1 MRGKQLSKQF
11 LREIINRSA
20 ETEADRRLF
29 LRSAGL
35 AGAGAVGLGLAGAG
49 AASAATPDDQ
59 VTNDQR
65 LSDYTV
71 LNFALNLEYL
81 EAEFYQYG
89 AYGHGLNNSDT
100 DGGSKA
106 TGDRVKKG
114 GVDVKAGARVKFA
127 DRTIRQYAE
136 EIAQDEIN
144 HVRFLRTA
152 LGDYAVPRPQIN
164 LTTAFDAAA
173 TAAGVDQGGK
183 FDPFASDLAF
193 LLGSFIF
200 EDVGVTAYKGGAAL
214 INSDTY
220 LDAAGS
226 ILAVEAYHAGIIRS
240 TLYGIGG
247 AAIDAANKIAAARN
261 SLNPDVDNDQGI
273 VVDGQANLVPTDAN
287 SIVFGRTTQQVHNIA
302 YLNPAKGVLSGG
314 FFPKGTNNTNPALTT
329 T

>member
-49 AASAATPDDQ
+49 AASAATPEDQ
-59 VTNDQR
+59 LTDDQR
-65 LSDYTV
+65 LSDATV

-81 EAEFYQYG
+81 EAEFYLYA

-100 DGGSKA
+100 DGGSRA

-127 DRTIRQYAE
+127 DRYVRQYAE

-144 HVRFLRTA
+144 HVRFLRAA
-152 LGDYAVPRPQIN
+152 LGDFAVPRPRIN
-164 LTTAFDAAA
+164 LTTAFDSAAQ
-173 TAAGVDQGGK
+173 AAGVDQDGR
-183 FDPFASDLAF
+183 FDPFAGDLAF
-193 LLGSFIF
+193 LLGAFIF

-214 INSDTY
+214 IQSDTY

-226 ILAVEAYHAGIIRS
+226 ILAVEAYHAGLIRS
-240 TLYGIGG
+240 TLYGMGDG
-247 AAIDAANKIAAARN
+247 AIDAANKIAIARN
-261 SLNPDVDNDQGI
+261 SLNPGEDNDQGI
-273 VVDGQANLVPTDAN
+273 RVDGQANLVPTDGN
-287 SIVFGRTTQQVHNIA
+287 SIVFGRSTQQVHNIA
-302 YLNPAKGVLSGG
+302 YLTPEAGKTSGG
-314 FFPKGTNNTNPALTT
+314 FFPDGTNNTNPALTT

>member
-35 AGAGAVGLGLAGAG
+35 AGVGAVGLGMAGAG

-81 EAEFYQYG
+81 EAEFYLYA
-89 AYGHGLNNSDT
+89 AYGHGLNNTDT
-100 DGGSKA
+100 DAGSKVVNGG
-106 TGDRVKKG
+106 TKG
-114 GVDVKAGARVKFA
+114 GVDVKSGARVKFA
-127 DRTIRQYAE
+127 DRTVRQYAE

-152 LGDYAVPRPQIN
+152 LGDYAVARPQIS
-164 LTTAFDAAA
+164 LTTAFDGAAK
-173 TAAGVDQGGK
+173 AAGVDQGGK

-214 INSDTY
+214 INSDAY

-226 ILAVEAYHAGIIRS
+226 ILAVEAYHAGLIRT
-240 TLYGIGG
+240 TLYGMGDG
-247 AAIDAANKIAAARN
+247 AIDAANKIAAARN
-261 SLNPDVDNDQGI
+261 SLNPGVDNDQGI
-273 VVDGQANLVPTDAN
+273 VVDGQANLVPTDEN
-287 SIVFGRTTQQVHNIA
+287 SIVFSRSTQQVHNIV
-302 YLNPAKGVLSGG
+302 YLTPEKGVRKGG
-314 FFPKGTNNTNPALTT
+314 FFPNGTNNTNPDLTT